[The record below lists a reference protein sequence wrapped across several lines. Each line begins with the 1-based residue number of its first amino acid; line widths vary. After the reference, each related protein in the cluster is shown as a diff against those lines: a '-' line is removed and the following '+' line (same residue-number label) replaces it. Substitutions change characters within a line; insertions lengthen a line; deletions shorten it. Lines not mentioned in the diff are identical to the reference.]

1 MAIKG
6 LSIPAFADYHY
17 DGNTVKYTNGFICGS
32 AIEYGAEIET
42 SEDNPLYGDDKII
55 EHDDTEHQRSDP
67 ERFQKAF
74 ELERNTENDRRY
86 VCDGIGL

>member
-55 EHDDTEHQRSDP
+55 EHDYGTFSTGTLTLNTSDLT
-67 ERFQKAF
+67 QKDSKR
-74 ELERNTENDRRY
+74 L
-86 VCDGIGL
+86 